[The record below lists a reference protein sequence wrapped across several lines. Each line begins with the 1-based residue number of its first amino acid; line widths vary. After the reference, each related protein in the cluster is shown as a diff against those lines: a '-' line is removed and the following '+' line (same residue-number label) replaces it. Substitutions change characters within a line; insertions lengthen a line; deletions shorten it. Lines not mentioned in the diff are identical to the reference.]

1 MWFSARVQLNRPRLK
16 ASNFRLFWY
25 SIGTLSSGME
35 CTRKMNNS
43 SQLSPAVQSPP
54 LLAAIDLGSNSFHM
68 VVAQLV
74 DGEFKLQDVM
84 SEKVQLAAGLDAD
97 KVLSE
102 DAQQRGLECLARFA
116 QRVADLPR
124 KAIRIVGT
132 NALRE
137 AVNSREF
144 LERAERILRTPLEV
158 IPGREEARL
167 IYLGVCQ
174 TRPAEDGVRLVID
187 IGGGSTELILGE
199 RFEPRALES
208 LEMGCVSFTQRYFP
222 NGEISKAAFQK
233 ATYAA
238 LRELMSI
245 QQHYRRIGWSNC
257 VGSSGTI
264 KAIRNAC
271 VSLGFTE
278 EHISAKALNLLR
290 QKVLGYRHVDEITEV
305 KAERRP
311 VLPAGLAI
319 LCAAFDSLGIREMAC
334 SNGALREGLLFEM
347 AGRLQHDDIREH
359 SITALKRRY
368 HVDRQQ
374 AERVE
379 RSALLALEQ
388 LREAWDLDDPQHAQI
403 LRWAARTHEIGRA
416 ISHAQY
422 HKHSAYLLQ
431 NSDIT
436 GFTNLDR
443 QQLAL
448 LARSHRR
455 KFPKDDFKQLP
466 ESKQQACH
474 RLAIVLRIATLLHR
488 NRSRIKL
495 PPLQLHIDGKTLR
508 LSFPPGWLE
517 QQPLTQADL
526 EQEADYLK
534 AIGIRLQVN

>member
-1 MWFSARVQLNRPRLK
+1 
-16 ASNFRLFWY
+16 
-25 SIGTLSSGME
+25 ME
-35 CTRKMNNS
+35 CTRKMNHPNS
-43 SQLSPAVQSPP
+43 TPSTVQAPP

-68 VVAQLV
+68 VVAQLI
-74 DGEFKLQDVM
+74 DGELKLQDVM

-97 KVLSE
+97 NVLSE
-102 DAQQRGLECLARFA
+102 AAQQRGLECLARFA

-144 LERAERILRTPLEV
+144 LERAEHLLQTPLEI

-174 TRPAEDGVRLVID
+174 TQPPMDGQRLVID
-187 IGGGSTELILGE
+187 IGGGSTELIVGE
-199 RFEPRALES
+199 QFKPRALES

-222 NGEISKAAFQK
+222 NGEISKAAFQR

-245 QQHYRRIGWSNC
+245 QKRYRRIGWSNC

-264 KAIRNAC
+264 KAVRNAC
-271 VSLGFTE
+271 VTLGFSE
-278 EHISAKALNLLR
+278 EHISVGALDQLR
-290 QKVLGYRHVDEITEV
+290 QKILGYRHVDEITEV
-305 KAERRP
+305 KTERRA

-334 SNGALREGLLFEM
+334 SDGALREGLLFEM
-347 AGRLQHDDIREH
+347 AGRLQHEDIRER
-359 SITALKRRY
+359 SIATLKRRY
-368 HVDRQQ
+368 LVDRQQ
-374 AERVE
+374 AGRVE
-379 RSALLALEQ
+379 RSAMQALDQ
-388 LREAWDLDDPQHAQI
+388 VRDAWDLNDPQHRQM
-403 LRWAARTHEIGRA
+403 LRWAAHTHEIGRA

-431 NSDIT
+431 NSDIA

-448 LARSHRR
+448 LVRSHRR
-455 KFPKDDFKQLP
+455 KYPKDDFKQLP
-466 ESKQQACH
+466 ESRQLACR
-474 RLAIVLRIATLLHR
+474 RLAILLRLAALLHR
-488 NRSRIKL
+488 NRSRVKL
-495 PPLQLHIDGKTLR
+495 PPLQLQIDGKTLS
-508 LSFPPGWLE
+508 LGFPPGWLE

>member
-1 MWFSARVQLNRPRLK
+1 
-16 ASNFRLFWY
+16 
-25 SIGTLSSGME
+25 
-35 CTRKMNNS
+35 
-43 SQLSPAVQSPP
+43 

-68 VVAQLV
+68 VVAQLM
-74 DGEFKLQDVM
+74 DGEIKLQDVM

-102 DAQQRGLECLARFA
+102 EAQQRGLECLARFA

-124 KAIRIVGT
+124 RAIRIVAT

-144 LERAERILRTPLEV
+144 LERAEGIMQTSLEI

-174 TRPAEDGVRLVID
+174 TRPPQDGMRLVID
-187 IGGGSTELILGE
+187 IGGGSTELVLGE
-199 RFEPRALES
+199 KFQPRALES

-222 NGEISKAAFQK
+222 DGQISKAAFQK

-245 QQHYRRIGWSNC
+245 QKRYRRLGWSNC

-271 VSLGFTE
+271 IGLGLAE
-278 EHISAKALNLLR
+278 EHITARALDQLR
-290 QKVLGYRHVDEITEV
+290 QKILDYRHVDEITEV
-305 KAERRP
+305 KVERRAL
-311 VLPAGLAI
+311 LPAGLAI
-319 LCAAFDSLGIREMAC
+319 LCAAFDSLGIREMAF
-334 SNGALREGLLFEM
+334 SEGALREGLLFEM
-347 AGRLQHDDIREH
+347 AGRLQHEDIRER
-359 SITALKRRY
+359 SISMLMRRY
-368 HVDRQQ
+368 HVDRHQ

-379 RSALLALEQ
+379 RSALRALEQ
-388 LREAWDLDDPQHAQI
+388 LRDTWGLNDPQHVQM
-403 LRWAARTHEIGRA
+403 LRWAAHTHEIGRA

-431 NSDIT
+431 NSDIA

-466 ESKQQACH
+466 DSRQQACR
-474 RLAIVLRIATLLHR
+474 RLAVLLRLASLLHR
-488 NRSRIKL
+488 NRSHAKL
-495 PPLQLHIDGKTLR
+495 PPMQLAVDGKQLSLR
-508 LSFPPGWLE
+508 FPAGWLE

-526 EQEADYLK
+526 EQEAEYLK
-534 AIGIRLQVN
+534 SLGLKLQVS

>member
-1 MWFSARVQLNRPRLK
+1 MV
-16 ASNFRLFWY
+16 
-25 SIGTLSSGME
+25 
-35 CTRKMNNS
+35 CTRKMNDTS
-43 SQLSPAVQSPP
+43 PLSATATPP
-54 LLAAIDLGSNSFHM
+54 SLLAAIDLGSNSFHM
-68 VVAQLV
+68 VVAQLI
-74 DGEFKLQDVM
+74 DGEIKLQDVM

-97 KVLSE
+97 KLLSE
-102 DAQQRGLECLARFA
+102 EAQQRGLECLARFA
-116 QRVADLPR
+116 QRVSDLPR
-124 KAIRIVGT
+124 KAIRIVAT

-144 LERAERILRTPLEV
+144 LERAEDIMQTSLEI

-174 TRPAEDGVRLVID
+174 TRPPQDGMRLVID
-187 IGGGSTELILGE
+187 IGGGSTELVLGE
-199 RFEPRALES
+199 KFQPRALES

-222 NGEISKAAFQK
+222 DGQISKAAFQK

-245 QQHYRRIGWSNC
+245 QKRYRRLGWSNC

-271 VSLGFTE
+271 ISLGLTE
-278 EHISAKALNLLR
+278 EHITARALDQLR
-290 QKVLGYRHVDEITEV
+290 QKILGYRHVDEITEV
-305 KAERRP
+305 KAERRAL
-311 VLPAGLAI
+311 LPAGLAI

-334 SNGALREGLLFEM
+334 SEGALREGLLFEM
-347 AGRLQHDDIREH
+347 AGRLQHEDIRER
-359 SITALKRRY
+359 SISMLMRRY
-368 HVDRQQ
+368 HVDRHQ

-379 RSALLALEQ
+379 RSALQALGQ
-388 LREAWDLDDPQHAQI
+388 VSDSWGLNDPQHAQM
-403 LRWAARTHEIGRA
+403 LRWAAHTHEIGRA

-431 NSDIT
+431 NSDIA

-466 ESKQQACH
+466 DSRQQACR
-474 RLAIVLRIATLLHR
+474 RLAVLLRLASLLHR
-488 NRSRIKL
+488 NRSHVKM
-495 PPLQLHIDGKTLR
+495 PPLQLTVDNKQLSLR
-508 LSFPPGWLE
+508 FPAGWLE

-526 EQEADYLK
+526 EQEAEYLK
-534 AIGIRLQVN
+534 SLGLKLQVS

>member
-1 MWFSARVQLNRPRLK
+1 MNDTRPSATAA
-16 ASNFRLFWY
+16 ASP
-25 SIGTLSSGME
+25 S
-35 CTRKMNNS
+35 
-43 SQLSPAVQSPP
+43 

-74 DGEFKLQDVM
+74 DGEVKLQDVM
-84 SEKVQLAAGLDAD
+84 SEKVQLAAGLNAD

-102 DAQQRGLECLARFA
+102 EAQQRGLECLARFA
-116 QRVADLPR
+116 QRVSDLPR
-124 KAIRIVGT
+124 RSIRIVGT

-144 LERAERILRTPLEV
+144 LKRAEAILHTPLEI

-174 TRPAEDGVRLVID
+174 TRPPEDGLRLVID
-187 IGGGSTELILGE
+187 IGGGSTELVLGE
-199 RFEPRALES
+199 KFQPRALES

-222 NGEISKAAFQK
+222 DGKITKASFQK
-233 ATYAA
+233 AVYAA

-245 QQHYRRIGWSNC
+245 QKRYRRIGWSNC

-271 VSLGFTE
+271 ISLGLTE
-278 EHISAKALNLLR
+278 EHITARALDQLR
-290 QKVLGYRHVDEITEV
+290 QRILSYGHVDEITEV
-305 KAERRP
+305 KAERRA

-319 LCAAFDSLGIREMAC
+319 LSAAFDSLGIRVMAC
-334 SNGALREGLLFEM
+334 SDGALREGLLFEM
-347 AGRLQHDDIREH
+347 AGRLQHEDIREH
-359 SITALKRRY
+359 SISKLMRQY
-368 HVDRQQ
+368 HVDRHQ

-379 RSALLALEQ
+379 RSALHALAQ
-388 LREAWDLDDPQHAQI
+388 LRDSWGLDDPQHTQM
-403 LRWAARTHEIGRA
+403 LRWAAHTHEIGRA

-431 NSDIT
+431 NSDIS

-455 KFPKDDFKQLP
+455 KFPKEDFKQLP
-466 ESKQQACH
+466 ESRQQACR
-474 RLAIVLRIATLLHR
+474 RLAILLRLASLLHR

-495 PPLQLHIDGKTLR
+495 PSMQLQVDGKELQ
-508 LSFPPGWLE
+508 LSFPKGWLA
-517 QQPLTQADL
+517 QHPLTQADL
-526 EQEADYLK
+526 EQEAEFLK
-534 AIGIRLQVN
+534 ALGLKLQVN

>member
-1 MWFSARVQLNRPRLK
+1 MATFS
-16 ASNFRLFWY
+16 
-25 SIGTLSSGME
+25 G
-35 CTRKMNNS
+35 
-43 SQLSPAVQSPP
+43 
-54 LLAAIDLGSNSFHM
+54 
-68 VVAQLV
+68 
-74 DGEFKLQDVM
+74 
-84 SEKVQLAAGLDAD
+84 
-97 KVLSE
+97 
-102 DAQQRGLECLARFA
+102 
-116 QRVADLPR
+116 
-124 KAIRIVGT
+124 
-132 NALRE
+132 
-137 AVNSREF
+137 
-144 LERAERILRTPLEV
+144 
-158 IPGREEARL
+158 
-167 IYLGVCQ
+167 
-174 TRPAEDGVRLVID
+174 
-187 IGGGSTELILGE
+187 
-199 RFEPRALES
+199 
-208 LEMGCVSFTQRYFP
+208 
-222 NGEISKAAFQK
+222 
-233 ATYAA
+233 
-238 LRELMSI
+238 
-245 QQHYRRIGWSNC
+245 
-257 VGSSGTI
+257 
-264 KAIRNAC
+264 
-271 VSLGFTE
+271 
-278 EHISAKALNLLR
+278 
-290 QKVLGYRHVDEITEV
+290 
-305 KAERRP
+305 
-311 VLPAGLAI
+311 
-319 LCAAFDSLGIREMAC
+319 
-334 SNGALREGLLFEM
+334 
-347 AGRLQHDDIREH
+347 
-359 SITALKRRY
+359 TALKRRY